1 MRRIWQVNRLVI
13 AFLVAPFVAPVL
25 LIPYIRS
32 MTTTSTWFVFA
43 FIVSTVVAY
52 AGVFAF
58 GVPAYFVLR
67 SRNWTALWI
76 ACLLGA
82 VVGVVVWLIFS
93 AAFALLLDEGIAGVR
108 LALTDPSTLKG
119 VIWPGAVVGA
129 VVGAAFWLIARP
141 DHQTP

>member
-1 MRRIWQVNRLVI
+1 MKRLVI
-13 AFLVAPFVAPVL
+13 AFLVAPFAAPVL

-32 MTTTSTWFVFA
+32 MTTTPTWFVFA
-43 FIVSTVVAY
+43 LIISTIVTYV
-52 AGVFAF
+52 GVFIF
-58 GVPAYFVLR
+58 GVPVYLALR

-82 VVGVVVWLIFS
+82 AIGVVMWLIFS
-93 AAFALLLDEGIAGVR
+93 VAFALVLDEGMAGVR
-108 LALTDPSTLKG
+108 LALTDSGALKG

-141 DHQTP
+141 DHQTS